1 MHLVKR
7 NKVSPIE
14 VLNKVRGKK
23 NFQGFENKFEDLFQ
37 NIFNDVYEIDQI
49 SKLSRNLNFPSNY
62 DSTSSSSFKSKY
74 SDYIFENK
82 NYINSRSFLTHPLYN
97 NIKAMYM
104 IFRDKSILDKMK
116 NSDLMK
122 NLDNALS
129 LFIFCYWSFNGTS
142 ENMMNIRIAILFREF
157 LNFIGWDHLQ
167 LLANYKIVDHNCVN
181 RNEEYTKVML
191 SENLPELIDD
201 FLGVFLL
208 PEAPGFTNN
217 HSEVKY
223 FISEFCNFIYNEGL
237 INYMV
242 EPLE

>member
-1 MHLVKR
+1 
-7 NKVSPIE
+7 
-14 VLNKVRGKK
+14 
-23 NFQGFENKFEDLFQ
+23 
-37 NIFNDVYEIDQI
+37 VYEIDN
-49 SKLSRNLNFPSNY
+49 KLNLSRNVNLPSTY
-62 DSTSSSSFKSKY
+62 ETKTTFKSKY
-74 SDYIFENK
+74 SEFIFENK
-82 NYINSRSFLTHPLYN
+82 NFTNFQNFKTHPLYKS
-97 NIKAMYM
+97 ITTMHV
-104 IFRDKSILDKMK
+104 IFRDKALLEKMK

-122 NLDNALS
+122 NMDNALS

-142 ENMMNIRIAILFREF
+142 ENMMNLRIALLFREF

-167 LLANYKIVDHNCVN
+167 LLANYKIVDHNFVN
-181 RNEEYTKVML
+181 RREDYTQVML

-223 FISEFCNFIYNEGL
+223 FITEFCNFIYNEGI

-242 EPLE
+242 EPME